1 MCRHCLCEG
10 CWTLPNWPSAWLR
23 SLAEYVL
30 FLFLSLFLLL
40 FLFVRSFLA
49 QVLCLRICKSQRK
62 TMLEHKLNKC
72 EIFYRYVC
80 QPVCPYI
87 CVCVCVCWAA
97 CTKKQI
103 TFHRLVRAEQLIL
116 LATSPVLCFRLAL
129 TYPQQSCPHDRKLS
143 GTKAPRRTLRT
154 DSDPSTV
161 GWPSAG
167 RRQCP
172 LSFVTAEK
180 ETETREREN
189 K

>member
-1 MCRHCLCEG
+1 M
-10 CWTLPNWPSAWLR
+10 
-23 SLAEYVL
+23 
-30 FLFLSLFLLL
+30 
-40 FLFVRSFLA
+40 FLFVFRCALAFLLA
-49 QVLCLRICKSQRK
+49 QVSCLRICKSQRK

-80 QPVCPYI
+80 QAASQAVLS
-87 CVCVCVCWAA
+87 WAA

-103 TFHRLVRAEQLIL
+103 TFHRLVHAEQLIL
-116 LATSPVLCFRLAL
+116 LCVLSHRLFLSLSLTHTLSLCVCFRLAL

-143 GTKAPRRTLRT
+143 GTKAPRRTLHT

-161 GWPSAG
+161 GWPSAA

-172 LSFVTAEK
+172 LSFATAGEQRNRNRK
-180 ETETREREN
+180 RG

>member
-116 LATSPVLCFRLAL
+116 LCVLSLYRSRYTYLPLPFSVFVSRSLTHNNHVLMTGNCLERRRLAG
-129 TYPQQSCPHDRKLS
+129 HF
-143 GTKAPRRTLRT
+143 APIATRRL
-154 DSDPSTV
+154 
-161 GWPSAG
+161 
-167 RRQCP
+167 
-172 LSFVTAEK
+172 
-180 ETETREREN
+180 
-189 K
+189 